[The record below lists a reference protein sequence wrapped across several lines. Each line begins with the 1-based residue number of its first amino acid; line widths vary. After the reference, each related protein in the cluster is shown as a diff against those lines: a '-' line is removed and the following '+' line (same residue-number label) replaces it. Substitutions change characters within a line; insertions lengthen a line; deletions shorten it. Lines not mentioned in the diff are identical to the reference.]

1 MFLYEGG
8 GQPSH
13 GSYSWIARQRAGNSL
28 LLYAHTCASRLREGM
43 ASGRLRLLEPY
54 FSSGRANFHF
64 IAGANR
70 IPDHSDFRF
79 EFGIWMESR
88 GKKQERKE
96 ESFKKASIS
105 IQFLPCLCLSQWF
118 HSDQWHYQNFYGMTR
133 STKTVTFWKSGYLE
147 WGSNEVTRGK
157 NLRTKF
163 CFTYI
168 I

>member
-1 MFLYEGG
+1 MAVIAGLPVK
-8 GQPSH
+8 GQGILSF
-13 GSYSWIARQRAGNSL
+13 YM
-28 LLYAHTCASRLREGM
+28 HTCASRLREGM

-118 HSDQWHYQNFYGMTR
+118 HSDQWPYQNFYGMTR